1 MANFEDGIGGGS
13 SWRFF
18 FFFFFSV
25 LHLTS
30 SNFLN
35 FFNYLFEGLMNEGK
49 GSFLQLMLNVI
60 FQNALISGCVQND
73 ELKFQKS
80 CLIKLPS
87 GFG

>member
-1 MANFEDGIGGGS
+1 
-13 SWRFF
+13 
-18 FFFFFSV
+18 
-25 LHLTS
+25 
-30 SNFLN
+30 
-35 FFNYLFEGLMNEGK
+35 MNEGK

-87 GFG
+87 GFGWEILNNSVAQKSFWVLFLIFLWVRFLNS